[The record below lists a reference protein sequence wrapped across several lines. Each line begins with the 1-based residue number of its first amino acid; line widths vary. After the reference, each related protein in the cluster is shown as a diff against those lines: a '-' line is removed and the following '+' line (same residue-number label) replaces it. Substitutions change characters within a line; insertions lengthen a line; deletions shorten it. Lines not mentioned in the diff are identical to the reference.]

1 MTTMSE
7 AVTDVVVVGSGL
19 LALSTAFELVSRDL
33 DVTIVGPRTGE
44 HTGQASRAAGA
55 MLTVFS
61 EVESTHTPD
70 RVQLEVAQRLIA
82 RTGYQAWLDRIGAAS
97 NRRVPL
103 IPGVWVIGNGYGT
116 DDTAHLKAIAAAAE
130 AHGSTAEFAAPG
142 DVPGLAPQVRAS
154 EALWLPDEASIDPGA
169 LVEALTTVLS
179 AHPRCRW
186 FNSVATGIH
195 EHGEHLAVAV
205 SDGSTVLAAHLVL
218 AAGAGVNGLLD
229 EDLAQEVAAPP
240 LRSGRGV
247 SVVVRAPF
255 ALPAAVRSP
264 NRGFACGSHMVPRA
278 DGRVYLGATNRL
290 STEPDYG
297 RRATL
302 DELATL
308 MHDATSELNTTLR
321 DAELMEV
328 RVGHRPVTLDHLPL
342 FGRTGHPM
350 VHLATGTYRC
360 GVLLAPHAATI
371 VADGITTPGS
381 TAAHPYSPRRQV
393 HVPSLDDLINT
404 STRGLVE
411 MLCQPGGN
419 LPAGSEELLE
429 RFLGAALHEIAAG
442 TSPRAV
448 AVRRLWE
455 RAPMAECLPLLLDAA
470 GRIR

>member
-1 MTTMSE
+1 MTTTNE
-7 AVTDVVVVGSGL
+7 TVTDVVVVGSGL
-19 LALSTAFELVSRDL
+19 LGLSTALELLSRDL
-33 DVTIVGPRTGE
+33 DVLVVGPRTGE

-61 EVESTHTPD
+61 EVEATHDPD
-70 RVQLEVAQRLIA
+70 TIRLEVGERLTA
-82 RTGYQAWLDRIGAAS
+82 RIGYPAWLDRVEAAS
-97 NRRVPL
+97 GRQVRL
-103 IPGVWVIGNGYGT
+103 LPGVWVIGNGYGT

-130 AHGSTAEFAAPG
+130 AHGSTAEFAAPA
-142 DVPGLAPQVRAS
+142 DVPGLAPQIRAH
-154 EALWLPDEASIDPGA
+154 EALWLPDEASIDPVA
-169 LVEALTTVLS
+169 LLDALTAVVS
-179 AHPRCRW
+179 GHPRCRW
-186 FNSVATGIH
+186 LNACATGIQ
-195 EHGEHLAVAV
+195 ERGEHLAVRVA
-205 SDGSTVLAAHLVL
+205 DGSTVLAAHLVL
-218 AAGAGVNGLLD
+218 AAGAGVTGLLD

-247 SVVVRAPF
+247 SVVVHAPF
-255 ALPAAVRSP
+255 NLPAAVRSP
-264 NRGFACGSHMVPRA
+264 NRGFACGSHMVPRP

-290 STEPDYG
+290 STEPDFT

-308 MHDATSELNTTLR
+308 MHDATAELNTTLR
-321 DAELMEV
+321 DAELVDV

-371 VADGITTPGS
+371 VADGITSPGS
-381 TAAHPYSPRRQV
+381 ATGHPYSPRRHMQ
-393 HVPSLDDLINT
+393 VPSLQELIAT

-448 AVRRLWE
+448 MVRRLWE